1 VLFYLGP
8 ELIAA
13 LLGAYEGTRENSQ
26 ASCGLS
32 QPSADERDVLVPSA
46 ESRRLTTNGFI
57 LIVCVKNVGSCFPS
71 PCDFPPGNRWP
82 CWTVRLGQC
91 CIQSTCNEQCV
102 KASGSRSPAKT
113 ERARI
118 AISVMVCP

>member
-32 QPSADERDVLVPSA
+32 QPTVDECDV
-46 ESRRLTTNGFI
+46 R
-57 LIVCVKNVGSCFPS
+57 PS
-71 PCDFPPGNRWP
+71 PISPSSFQRPPTSAVAISV
-82 CWTVRLGQC
+82 TVRLL
-91 CIQSTCNEQCV
+91 
-102 KASGSRSPAKT
+102 P
-113 ERARI
+113 
-118 AISVMVCP
+118 

>member
-32 QPSADERDVLVPSA
+32 RPSVDERDVTQEMLIRLA
-46 ESRRLTTNGFI
+46 LFAREDERRGGKVF
-57 LIVCVKNVGSCFPS
+57 K
-71 PCDFPPGNRWP
+71 
-82 CWTVRLGQC
+82 
-91 CIQSTCNEQCV
+91 
-102 KASGSRSPAKT
+102 K
-113 ERARI
+113 I
-118 AISVMVCP
+118 ATYPTLLA

>member
-32 QPSADERDVLVPSA
+32 QPSVDECDVTPSLFSSSRLPCPPTNTVAISVKVRLLPNTERAGLRSVLWFARNGIRDVLVA
-46 ESRRLTTNGFI
+46 
-57 LIVCVKNVGSCFPS
+57 
-71 PCDFPPGNRWP
+71 D
-82 CWTVRLGQC
+82 
-91 CIQSTCNEQCV
+91 
-102 KASGSRSPAKT
+102 
-113 ERARI
+113 
-118 AISVMVCP
+118 